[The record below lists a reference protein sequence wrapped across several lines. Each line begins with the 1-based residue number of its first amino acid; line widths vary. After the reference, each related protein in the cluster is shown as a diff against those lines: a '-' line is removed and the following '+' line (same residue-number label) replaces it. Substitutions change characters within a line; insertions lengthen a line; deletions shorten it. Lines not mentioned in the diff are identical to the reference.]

1 MIFASDLDRT
11 LIYSKKLIKD
21 FDENIVLVERY
32 NGKDLSFM
40 KKAVIETL
48 KKMKKNIMFI
58 PVTTRTLE
66 QYNRIFMISDYIK
79 PKYAVVSN
87 GGNILINGKID
98 ENWRKII
105 KQKLENI
112 MHYKFV
118 KKRFLRSFKDVS
130 WINKIVLRDNLF
142 FSIHFNDKNEI
153 NKEDMAL
160 FKNWAEEND
169 WRVSLQEKKLYI
181 IPSIVNK
188 WDAVLYIKERE
199 KRKRVIS
206 AGDSAL
212 DYPIL
217 INAEI
222 SMCASHGELFNMIK
236 ENIVN
241 KGHILLTNNVGIDA
255 SDEIIRNVEEVNFA
269 DFCHNI

>member
-11 LIYSKKLIKD
+11 LIYSKKLINN

-40 KKAVIETL
+40 KKRVIETL
-48 KKMKKNIMFI
+48 KEMKKNIIFI

-66 QYNRIFMISDYIK
+66 QYNRIFMISEYIK
-79 PKYAVVSN
+79 PKYAIVSN
-87 GGNILINGKID
+87 GGNILIDGKID
-98 ENWRKII
+98 ENWIKII
-105 KQKLENI
+105 KQRLENI
-112 MHYKFV
+112 IHYKFV
-118 KKRFLRSFKDVS
+118 KKKFLQSFKDIS
-130 WINKIVLRDNLF
+130 WINKLVLRDNLF
-142 FSIHFNDKNEI
+142 FSVHFNDKNEI

-160 FKNWAEEND
+160 FKNWAEENH
-169 WRVSLQEKKLYI
+169 WRVSVQEKKLYI
-181 IPSIVNK
+181 IPSVVNK
-188 WDAVLYIKERE
+188 WDAVFYIKNME
-199 KRKRVIS
+199 KRKKIIS

-236 ENIVN
+236 ENEVN
-241 KGHILLTNNVGIDA
+241 KGNISLTHNVGIDA
-255 SDEIIRNVEEVNFA
+255 SDEIIRNVEEISF
-269 DFCHNI
+269 DGFCRNI